1 MCTDLLRKVF
11 KVAHTELRYIYI
23 YIYIYRSGRRGE
35 SFYLTIETRTWFTVV
50 PVATGKCSRVWGEGK
65 GLYDVPFCSKR
76 LHNTYVVCIIR
87 VFEEKQIFFFN
98 KRSKIFECVFCISD
112 TFDIFLRIFLKIEK
126 EN

>member
-1 MCTDLLRKVF
+1 MPRENALAC
-11 KVAHTELRYIYI
+11 
-23 YIYIYRSGRRGE
+23 GE
-35 SFYLTIETRTWFTVV
+35 R
-50 PVATGKCSRVWGEGK
+50 EGK

-76 LHNTYVVCIIR
+76 LHNTYVCIIR